1 MAGTVV
7 ADFGSVYVN
16 SMSQEDFNHVM
27 DIGWADY
34 LMPEMRHS
42 IKGYVDSLSEVDL
55 RGVPRDFV
63 QLALLVMI
71 PHWIQSRAHPH
82 RTNGWHLPW
91 SVIIGSAIGDRL
103 KRVREQARQKAFL
116 EGLGQVVDQPPC
128 TLGDAPNLTEALESR
143 ADLTPATKV
152 NVLENALRQRNRS
165 GVEGPDGQHRINP
178 LTFHRRSLEAA
189 RRFFEANP
197 AVTVGHL
204 LHIVDCC
211 IHILPLPLA
220 PEAEDD
226 PNKVLRKCRDLSYL
240 LVMLRTL
247 VWTNHFDVPVDRF
260 LNRKEL
266 FGPEPELESLTDE
279 TQDAPPAKS
288 VRI

>member
-1 MAGTVV
+1 MASTVV
-7 ADFGSVYVN
+7 PEVGSVYIN
-16 SMSQEDFNHVM
+16 SMSRDDFNHVM
-27 DIGWADY
+27 DIGWADN
-34 LMPEMRHS
+34 LMPVMQQS
-42 IKGYVDSLSEVDL
+42 IRDYVDSLSEVDL

-82 RTNGWHLPW
+82 QTDGWHLPW

-103 KRVREQARQKAFL
+103 KRIREEARQKAFL
-116 EGLGQVVDQPPC
+116 EGLGQVVDQPPSN
-128 TLGDAPNLTEALESR
+128 LGDAPNLTEALESR

-152 NVLENALRQRNRS
+152 NVLENALVARNRS
-165 GVEGPDGQHRINP
+165 GVEGPDGLHRINP

-211 IHILPLPLA
+211 IYILPLPLP
-220 PEAEDD
+220 PEVEDD

-240 LVMLRTL
+240 LVMLRKL
-247 VWTNHFDVPVDRF
+247 VWTHHFEVSVDRF

-266 FGPEPELESLTDE
+266 FGPGPELESPTIGA
-279 TQDAPPAKS
+279 QDPTPATS
-288 VRI
+288 A